1 MRSGS
6 NPSISNS
13 GKSYPR
19 KEMGGYQDYQAQF
32 YSADPKNNFL
42 STQRL
47 TNNYN
52 TSRLNLKIYR
62 FGIKSLIIWQ
72 GEAAIIINAYRT
84 IKYGK
89 CQ

>member
-42 STQRL
+42 SKQRL

-52 TSRLNLKIYR
+52 TS
-62 FGIKSLIIWQ
+62 S
-72 GEAAIIINAYRT
+72 
-84 IKYGK
+84 
-89 CQ
+89 